1 MRRVIETL
9 NEMSFDLPDGFFL
22 TSDKYSLDNG
32 QGFINT
38 ENYLSESA
46 GVISLFEVHRDPD
59 EFFVYYD
66 SLVKDLTKVTGKS
79 ELKEQLKLR
88 VGDFV
93 FPTYVIRGFSG
104 KVIYTVQVFVNCGDC
119 LGCFMISLDD
129 YKNFKTTMKES
140 PLLSALVKLLRSVE

>member
-1 MRRVIETL
+1 MRRTIESL
-9 NEMSFDLPDGFFL
+9 NEMSFDLPEDFSL
-22 TSDKYSLDNG
+22 TTDKYSLENG

-38 ENYLSESA
+38 ENYLSQTA
-46 GVISLFEVHRDPD
+46 GVISLFEVHRDPE

-66 SLVKDLTKVTGKS
+66 SLMKDLTKVTGKS
-79 ELKEQLKLR
+79 ELKEQLKLK

-93 FPTYVIRGFSG
+93 FPTYVIKGFSG
-104 KVIYTVQVFVNCGDC
+104 KVIYTIQIFVNCGDC
-119 LGCFMISLDD
+119 LACFMITLDH